1 MIKWIAA
8 ASVLALASPV
18 HAGPVAPMQQPDSI
32 VTQVLEGCG
41 PGLRLLNGI
50 CVPNSDAR
58 EERRE
63 QRRELRED
71 GERHE
76 RQCAFGMR
84 WLDGRCQ

>member
-1 MIKWIAA
+1 MIKWTVAA
-8 ASVLALASPV
+8 FVLAVASPV
-18 HAGPVAPMQQPDSI
+18 HAGPVAPMQQPASI

-41 PGLRLLNGI
+41 PGMRLLNGI

-58 EERRE
+58 QQRRE
-63 QRRELRED
+63 DRRELRED
-71 GERHE
+71 ERHE

>member
-1 MIKWIAA
+1 MIKWTVAA
-8 ASVLALASPV
+8 FVLAVASPV
-18 HAGPVAPMQQPDSI
+18 HAGPVAPMQQPASI

-50 CVPNSDAR
+50 CVPNPDAR

-71 GERHE
+71 ERNE
-76 RQCAFGMR
+76 RQCALGMR
-84 WLDGRCQ
+84 WVDGRCIQ